1 MAAGLCRT
9 SRTIKIGGF
18 FRRMVL
24 PGTHTIGLDTDA
36 DDQSCGDRTDPVKER
51 VSGKNFFLHEKRFD
65 ADDRERICVKRIA
78 QGTHAVDANK
88 GQADGPALTF
98 FLSFL
103 PDFSPSSP
111 SVPGHPHRTPGK
123 LHLVRLPGTRRPR

>member
-1 MAAGLCRT
+1 M
-9 SRTIKIGGF
+9 
-18 FRRMVL
+18 
-24 PGTHTIGLDTDA
+24 
-36 DDQSCGDRTDPVKER
+36 KER
-51 VSGKNFFLHEKRFD
+51 VSGKNFFQYMKRDSMRTNAEK
-65 ADDRERICVKRIA
+65 ICVKRIA

-111 SVPGHPHRTPGK
+111 SVPGHPRRKHGRLRPI
-123 LHLVRLPGTRRPR
+123 RLPGTRQPR